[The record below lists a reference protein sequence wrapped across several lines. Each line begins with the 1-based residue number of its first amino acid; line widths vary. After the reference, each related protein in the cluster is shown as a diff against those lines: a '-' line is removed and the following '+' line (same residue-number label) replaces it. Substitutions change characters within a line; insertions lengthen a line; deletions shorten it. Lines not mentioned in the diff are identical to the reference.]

1 MTADLVAF
9 LRARLDEDE
18 QAAKR
23 VHQPYRLYACDDGHV
38 EEPMLIDDPYGD
50 RNGEY
55 QQWGDG
61 EDRLPN
67 HHNSWA
73 LIYDPARALAE
84 VDAKRRILDSH
95 YDYRGICTRCFD
107 WQNKPVEREP
117 FPCEVVRLLAAPH
130 ATHKD
135 YREEWRP

>member
-55 QQWGDG
+55 QQWGHG
-61 EDRLPN
+61 
-67 HHNSWA
+67 
-73 LIYDPARALAE
+73 
-84 VDAKRRILDSH
+84 
-95 YDYRGICTRCFD
+95 
-107 WQNKPVEREP
+107 
-117 FPCEVVRLLAAPH
+117 CEVATRTYNVGISSMPPVRPWPEGRAA
-130 ATHKD
+130 
-135 YREEWRP
+135 